1 MQKNGHLL
9 ITLPDGTQ
17 VKFGQECITGT
28 ENESVDHLPKLYL
41 NPERGRKLDA
51 IRIINVFAEMNF
63 VLDENGK
70 KAMKKDIFQWFG
82 TMLNTDF
89 TNYNNN
95 LSSSLADG
103 SSMKKHLKIFEE
115 MQEKMKSIFNI
126 H

>member
-28 ENESVDHLPKLYL
+28 ENESIDQLPKLYL

-89 TNYNNN
+89 TNYNND

-115 MQEKMKSIFNI
+115 MQEKMKSIFNLR
-126 H
+126 

>member
-89 TNYNNN
+89 TNYNND

-103 SSMKKHLKIFEE
+103 SPMKKHLKIFEE
-115 MQEKMKSIFNI
+115 MQEKMKSIFNL